1 MSKTFPVFIKFEAL
15 HFPISISHLNQKFL
29 ESFLPIKDLSLRA
42 LIQSLDEDLDLR
54 LLLLSLQHFQ
64 SCYSS

>member
-1 MSKTFPVFIKFEAL
+1 MSKTFPVFIKYKAL
-15 HFPISISHLNQKFL
+15 HYPISISHLNQLLEFFL
-29 ESFLPIKDLSLRA
+29 LIMDLSLRA